1 MYYKVPGT
9 TSQVNADTL
18 AVDLGW
24 VDSDA
29 KRRIVEAGARGRV
42 ELPAV
47 PGTAQDEV
55 SGHVVPTWLAY
66 DAVLHG
72 PEAERTAVVR
82 TAVAHAAK
90 LAPNRHDADL
100 TSFHPGNDMA
110 VSLEIG
116 ERAHVVPA
124 HAGTSPR
131 RLPYSDAA
139 FSCKTLSRQASGSRL
154 SMKPGSSKSQCG

>member
-9 TSQVNADTL
+9 TSQVNEDTL
-18 AVDLGW
+18 AVDPGR

-29 KRRIVEAGARGRV
+29 ERRIVEAGTCGRI

-47 PGTAQDEV
+47 PGTAQDQLIRDV
-55 SGHVVPTWLAY
+55 VAARPSG

-72 PEAERTAVVR
+72 PETERTPMMR

-90 LAPNRHDADL
+90 LPTHRHDTYLA
-100 TSFHPGNDMA
+100 SFNPGDDMA
-110 VSLEIG
+110 LSLEVG

-124 HAGTSPR
+124 AHAAMSPR
-131 RLPYSDAA
+131 RSP
-139 FSCKTLSRQASGSRL
+139 
-154 SMKPGSSKSQCG
+154 

>member
-9 TSQVNADTL
+9 TSQINEDTV
-18 AVDLGW
+18 AVQLGR

-29 KRRIVEAGARGRV
+29 QRRIVEAGARGRI

-47 PGTAQDEV
+47 PGTAQDQLPGEV
-55 SGHVVPTWLAY
+55 VAARSAPDSLL
-66 DAVLHG
+66 DG
-72 PEAERTAVVR
+72 PDTQRTAVVR
-82 TAVAHAAK
+82 TAVAHPAK

-131 RLPYSDAA
+131 RLP
-139 FSCKTLSRQASGSRL
+139 
-154 SMKPGSSKSQCG
+154 

>member
-9 TSQVNADTL
+9 TLQVNENTL
-18 AVDLGW
+18 AVDLGR

-29 KRRIVEAGARGRV
+29 ERRIVEAGTRDRV

-47 PGTAQDEV
+47 PGTAKDQLIREV
-55 SGHVVPTWLAY
+55 VAARHPD

-72 PEAERTAVVR
+72 PEAEQTAAVG

-90 LAPNRHDADL
+90 LPAHRHDADL
-100 TSFHPGNDMA
+100 TSFHSGHDMA
-110 VSLEIG
+110 ISLEVG

-124 HAGTSPR
+124 AHVATRPR
-131 RLPYSDAA
+131 RSP
-139 FSCKTLSRQASGSRL
+139 
-154 SMKPGSSKSQCG
+154 

>member
-9 TSQVNADTL
+9 TSQVNEDAL
-18 AVDLGW
+18 AVDLRR

-29 KRRIVEAGARGRV
+29 KRRVVEAGARGRV

-55 SGHVVPTWLAY
+55 SRHVVSTWLAC
-66 DAVLHG
+66 DAVFDG
-72 PEAERTAVVR
+72 PEAQRPTVVG

-90 LAPNRHDADL
+90 LAAHSHDTHL
-100 TSFHPGNDMA
+100 TSFHSGDDMA
-110 VSLEIG
+110 VSLERR

-124 HAGTSPR
+124 HAGTRPR
-131 RLPYSDAA
+131 RSP
-139 FSCKTLSRQASGSRL
+139 
-154 SMKPGSSKSQCG
+154 

>member
-9 TSQVNADTL
+9 TSQINEDTL
-18 AVDLGW
+18 AVDLGR

-29 KRRIVEAGARGRV
+29 EPRIIEAGARGRI

-47 PGTAQDEV
+47 PGTAQDQLIRD
-55 SGHVVPTWLAY
+55 VVAARPPG

-72 PEAERTAVVR
+72 PEAERTAVMR

-90 LAPNRHDADL
+90 LPTHRHDTHLA
-100 TSFHPGNDMA
+100 SFYSGDDMP
-110 VSLEIG
+110 VSLEVG

-124 HAGTSPR
+124 AHAATRPR
-131 RLPYSDAA
+131 RSP
-139 FSCKTLSRQASGSRL
+139 
-154 SMKPGSSKSQCG
+154 

>member
-9 TSQVNADTL
+9 TSQVNEDTL
-18 AVDLGW
+18 AVDLGR

-29 KRRIVEAGARGRV
+29 ERRIVEAGTRDRV

-47 PGTAQDEV
+47 PGTAQDK
-55 SGHVVPTWLAY
+55 SPRDVVAARPTR
-66 DAVLHG
+66 DARLDG
-72 PEAERTAVVR
+72 PETERTAVVG

-90 LAPNRHDADL
+90 LAAHRHDTHL
-100 TSFHPGNDMA
+100 TSFHPGDGVA

-116 ERAHVVPA
+116 ERADVVPA

-131 RLPYSDAA
+131 RLP
-139 FSCKTLSRQASGSRL
+139 
-154 SMKPGSSKSQCG
+154 